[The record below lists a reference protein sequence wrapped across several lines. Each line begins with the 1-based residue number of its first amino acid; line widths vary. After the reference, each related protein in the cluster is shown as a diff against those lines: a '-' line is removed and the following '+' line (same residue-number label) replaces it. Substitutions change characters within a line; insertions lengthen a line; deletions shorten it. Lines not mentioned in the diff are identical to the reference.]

1 MRELDLRMF
10 DATTYTVT
18 VKKDAG
24 ITTATASAA
33 SGAKDT
39 EITLTITPATGYE
52 LADIEVIEGGV
63 TVDMATKKFT
73 IGEANVLLFVK
84 SKANNLYMV
93 TEPCSINVNDV
104 KQTFQRNT
112 IVQLTKAGGI
122 KGLDCE
128 GTAITLNDAVQS
140 LIDQEILV
148 KI

>member
-10 DATTYTVT
+10 DTTYTVT

-24 ITTATASAA
+24 ITTASASAA

-52 LADIEVIEGGV
+52 LDSIEVIEGGV

-73 IGEANVLLFVK
+73 IGEANVLLYVK
-84 SKANNLYMV
+84 SKANNLYKV
-93 TEPCSINVNDV
+93 TEPCSINVNNV

-112 IVQLTKAGGI
+112 IVHLTKAGGI
-122 KGLDCE
+122 KDMTCE
-128 GTAITLNDAVQS
+128 GTAIALNDAVQN